1 MEVITKLED
10 KHEIMTLTDSSS
22 DSIQFLIPTILEGR
36 TIKRLVVLSAF
47 LTHDDILS
55 FIFQLSTN
63 KSLTMLQISNDSIS
77 DDGVVALAQSLQ
89 YNETLEYLQ
98 LQYNRGITSACAQ
111 SIAKLLNSNKTL
123 TYLNLYDT
131 NIDSHGAV
139 ILSESLQ
146 TNNTLNL
153 LWLDR
158 QHKDTCSALPY
169 FEQIKNRLN
178 FCRSVLKMADDVPIS
193 FFPTGGLYLKT
204 LAILMIE
211 VRLPEIRNPGLT
223 VSNWEIMEK
232 IKEKSKPVDY
242 QNLRVSSSAR
252 ELIRFEG
259 EFETI
264 RALRKVTLLLN
275 GKSIKI
281 RGFHD

>member
-1 MEVITKLED
+1 MCCHVC
-10 KHEIMTLTDSSS
+10 
-22 DSIQFLIPTILEGR
+22 P
-36 TIKRLVVLSAF
+36 
-47 LTHDDILS
+47 
-55 FIFQLSTN
+55 
-63 KSLTMLQISNDSIS
+63 IS
-77 DDGVVALAQSLQ
+77 
-89 YNETLEYLQ
+89 
-98 LQYNRGITSACAQ
+98 R
-111 SIAKLLNSNKTL
+111 
-123 TYLNLYDT
+123 
-131 NIDSHGAV
+131 
-139 ILSESLQ
+139 
-146 TNNTLNL
+146 
-153 LWLDR
+153 R
-158 QHKDTCSALPY
+158 
-169 FEQIKNRLN
+169 
-178 FCRSVLKMADDVPIS
+178 VLKMADDVPIS

-281 RGFHD
+281 RGFHDALRIRAYQPESDYPTQIHWEGHFNDRGVPSFDEGKPGERADTVHIKGLPVRWFSSQSSNGRPCPKVHAL